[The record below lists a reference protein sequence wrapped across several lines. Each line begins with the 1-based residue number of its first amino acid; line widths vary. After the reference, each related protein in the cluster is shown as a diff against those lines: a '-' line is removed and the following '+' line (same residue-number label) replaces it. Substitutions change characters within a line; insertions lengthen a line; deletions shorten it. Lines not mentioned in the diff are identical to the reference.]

1 MKKYLLLYEK
11 LKSEIISGSIV
22 YGQKIPSKRVTAD
35 TYNVSVITVEHAY
48 DLLLSEGYIESK
60 ERSGYYVSFT
70 KGDIYFSD
78 SKNKT
83 INNTDNVDKIYI
95 ADDTGISF
103 AEYSRI
109 VRNVLSEYGEN
120 IMQKSANSGVT
131 ELKFA
136 IKNYLMR
143 NRGIAVDESQIIIGS
158 GAEYLYGLLVELFGK
173 DLIYGIEKPSYRQI
187 ENVYRT
193 KGVKYELLEL
203 SFDGISG
210 DILKK
215 TKARILHVTP
225 YGSYPTGISASV
237 SKKIEYTQWA
247 ADSNGFIIEDD
258 YASEFSL
265 IGGIAETIFSFDTDD
280 RVIYINT
287 FSKSLSR
294 SLRVGYMLLPKRLV
308 SVFNEKLGF
317 YSCSVPT
324 LEQYVIA
331 EILNDGSFE
340 RHINRVRRKL
350 RKSFNSEL

>member
-1 MKKYLLLYEK
+1 MKKYLSLYEK
-11 LKSEIISGSIV
+11 LKSEIISGGIA

-70 KGDIYFSD
+70 NGNIYLSDTVDYSVNNAKNVEKIDI
-78 SKNKT
+78 
-83 INNTDNVDKIYI
+83 I
-95 ADDTGISF
+95 DDIGISF

-109 VRNVLSEYGEN
+109 IRAVLSEYGESV
-120 IMQKSANSGVT
+120 MQKSLNSGIA
-131 ELKFA
+131 ELKCA

-143 NRGIAVDESQIIIGS
+143 NRGISVEESQIVVGS
-158 GAEYLYGLLVELFGK
+158 GAEYLYGLVVELFGNK
-173 DLIYGIEKPSYRQI
+173 VLYGIENPSYRQI

-193 KGVKYELLEL
+193 KGVKYEPLEL
-203 SFDGISG
+203 SFDGISSEE
-210 DILKK
+210 LKN
-215 TKARILHVTP
+215 TKAKILHVTP
-225 YGSYPTGISASV
+225 YRSYPTGISASV

-247 ADSNGFIIEDD
+247 EENGGFIIEDD

-265 IGGIAETIFSFDTDD
+265 IGGIAESIFSFDTND

-294 SLRVGYMLLPKRLV
+294 SLRVGYMILPKRLV
-308 SVFNEKLGF
+308 AQFNEKLGF

-331 EILNDGSFE
+331 KILNDGSFE
-340 RHINRVRRKL
+340 RHINRVRRRL
-350 RKSFNSEL
+350 KSSL